1 MGLFDVV
8 GSFAAQRI
16 AREHM
21 LHDKRMAAHEA
32 RQARERED
40 ALRLRDE
47 RKEAYGQL
55 LVHMNKLMD
64 VTRKWHQASPEDDNW
79 DEIDAWW
86 DQVREGFQ
94 DQLQLTHLVCSWEV
108 RDAVERFDVAFW
120 KWMDAKKVDGKRNRD
135 AWAAFEDVKSEMQT
149 DVRL

>member
-1 MGLFDVV
+1 MGLFDVM

-16 AREHM
+16 AREHA
-21 LHDKRMAAHEA
+21 LHDKRVAAIEA
-32 RQARERED
+32 RRAMDRED

-64 VTRKWHQASPEDDNW
+64 VTKRWLEASPDDDRW
-79 DEIDAWW
+79 DEIDASW
-86 DQVREGFQ
+86 DDVWEGFQ
-94 DQLQLTHLVCSWEV
+94 DQLQVTHLVCSFEV
-108 RDAVERFDVAFW
+108 RSAVETFDSAFW
-120 KWMDAKKVDGKRNRD
+120 KWMDTNKVNGKRHRE
-135 AWAAFEDVKSEMQT
+135 AWAAFEDAKDEMAA